1 MCVESVCV
9 RARKCVYV
17 CACVLFCDEL
27 LSHGSPLH
35 AVGDGG
41 AVRVT
46 LYYCFPN
53 TPESMWDRCNS
64 ARQDEFARASLATTE
79 YDISYV

>member
-1 MCVESVCV
+1 MCVESVC
-9 RARKCVYV
+9 ARVCVCV
-17 CACVLFCDEL
+17 CVLFCDEL

-35 AVGDGG
+35 SVGDGG

-46 LYYCFPN
+46 LNYCFPH

-64 ARQDEFARASLATTE
+64 VHEDEFARVSLATIE
-79 YDISYV
+79 YDMSYV